1 MSIDIT
7 YLKNRVLPYKT
18 TSKDALKE
26 AVRKESFYKLIG
38 DILSSIN
45 ELVSTCVVSNFER
58 AKRCSNF
65 LTFSQG
71 GTGSHLWLL
80 KQFWYRITWIK
91 PQGLKSVSH
100 ENRMLRGWSEKS
112 LGWFRQKLE
121 CHSPRAGTLGIV
133 ELQCNP
139 CEITV
144 LSFIIT
150 EYWKKWLW

>member
-26 AVRKESFYKLIG
+26 AVRKESFYKLIW

-71 GTGSHLWLL
+71 GIGSHLWLF
-80 KQFWYRITWIK
+80 KQF
-91 PQGLKSVSH
+91 
-100 ENRMLRGWSEKS
+100 
-112 LGWFRQKLE
+112 
-121 CHSPRAGTLGIV
+121 
-133 ELQCNP
+133 
-139 CEITV
+139 
-144 LSFIIT
+144 
-150 EYWKKWLW
+150 